1 MNCSF
6 TTLKF
11 HFPQSHASAILRIGT
26 VIFAMGYVTF
36 IALELITV
44 IEEKPDSLCYSPL
57 RATVCCLNIMF
68 VALQGFLI
76 FYYPRLNLKINHVID
91 RLVMSLNASPK

>member
-1 MNCSF
+1 M
-6 TTLKF
+6 KF
-11 HFPQSHASAILRIGT
+11 HIAQSHASAILRIGT
-26 VIFAMGYVTF
+26 VIFAMGYVAF

-44 IEEKPDSLCYSPL
+44 IEEEPGSPCYSPL

-76 FYYPRLNLKINHVID
+76 FYYPRLNLKTNHVID
-91 RLVMSLNASPK
+91 RLVMSLNVSPK

>member
-36 IALELITV
+36 IALELVTV

-57 RATVCCLNIMF
+57 KATVCCLNIVF
-68 VALQGFLI
+68 VVLQGFLI
-76 FYYPRLNLKINHVID
+76 FYYPRLNLKTNHVID